1 MVQIPPL
8 VEQVLSETRALD
20 GFKELLGN
28 DGVRIDVGAVERC
41 HQSVAIQEFF
51 HELSGRE
58 LFCLVLY
65 CLSAALDIL
74 SETLHR
80 IACRQTK
87 NSDQAKL
94 CC

>member
-28 DGVRIDVGAVERC
+28 DGVRIDVGAVERR